1 MIRVFE
7 NSRELARGAAEH
19 WVALAPFTVALSGG
33 STPKVLY
40 QLLAEEF
47 REQIPW
53 TNAHFYWSDER
64 HVPPDHPES
73 NYRMAQDS
81 LLSRIPVRGDRV
93 HRVRAEQPD
102 AAVAAIAYE
111 VDVRRTFDCYGAVPR
126 FDLILLD
133 LRLPDGDGCD
143 FVPGLVPP
151 GEPEPTRVIAVSAHA
166 LAADRAR
173 AIEVGCCA
181 FIEKPIDVTTFAE
194 RIEKIAHA
202 PA

>member
-1 MIRVFE
+1 LRILMVE
-7 NSRELARGAAEH
+7 DNESNAYLARFLLERRGHEVV
-19 WVALAPFTVALSGG
+19 VAPTGGEGVTLA
-33 STPKVLY
+33 
-40 QLLAEEF
+40 
-47 REQIPW
+47 R
-53 TNAHFYWSDER
+53 
-64 HVPPDHPES
+64 
-73 NYRMAQDS
+73 DS
-81 LLSRIPVRGDRV
+81 
-93 HRVRAEQPD
+93 
-102 AAVAAIAYE
+102 
-111 VDVRRTFDCYGAVPR
+111 R

-151 GEPEPTRVIAVSAHA
+151 GVPEPTRVIAVSAHA